1 MLDFL
6 CTAGTPAP
14 PLHDLPGAHLLGPDS
29 VPLRGTVQFVD
40 GLIRCET
47 RGDDPMALS
56 LLWDVPQCG
65 ALQLET
71 TRLPLR
77 RESYSLHLELVRHRL
92 MRINLKREEWGLFD
106 YSGMEDVAA
115 DVDAARDLFVTA
127 LEADTAAAADPLAA
141 LALSRA
147 IAASERLTRFHADI
161 FLARRMQ
168 SNGFTGPLLGA
179 AVPASLPEPG
189 LAARLPAAFD
199 FVQVP
204 FNWGNIQ
211 PKEQE
216 TCYDTVDDWVNA
228 ARTAKL
234 RITGGPLLSFGVRSL
249 PNWMYIWENDQDA
262 VFEYAR
268 EHVQRTVKRYGK
280 EIKSWIVCSGLHA
293 ADALA
298 LNFEH
303 LIELTRMAATV
314 TRKAA
319 PGAQVVVDIIQPWG
333 EYFARN
339 QRTIPPLL
347 YAEMVA
353 QSGIPVDAFGVQ
365 LVFGVGSDGYHL
377 RDFMQIS
384 SLLDRFANLGK
395 PLRITGVS
403 VPSAAQPGL
412 AGAIAVGGSWHTPWS
427 EQAQADWLTTFC
439 EVALS
444 KPFVESVCIQHLAD
458 GLGDTFPAAGL
469 FREDLEPKRAL
480 AALGALRQRLRS
492 GAEA

>member
-1 MLDFL
+1 M
-6 CTAGTPAP
+6 CTAGAPAP
-14 PLHDLPGAHLLGPDS
+14 PLNELPGAHLLGADG
-29 VPLRGTVQFVD
+29 VPLRGTVQLAD
-40 GLIRCET
+40 GLIRCDA
-47 RGDDPMALS
+47 RGDDPVALS
-56 LLWDVPQCG
+56 LLWDVPTCG

-71 TRLPLR
+71 TRVPLR
-77 RESYSLHLELVRHRL
+77 PEPYSLHLELARHRL
-92 MRINLKREEWGLFD
+92 MRINLKREEWGLYD
-106 YSGMEDVAA
+106 YPGMEAA
-115 DVDAARDLFVTA
+115 AAEVDAARDQFVTA
-127 LEADTAAAADPLAA
+127 LEADNPAAADAPAAGA
-141 LALSRA
+141 LALA
-147 IAASERLTRFHADI
+147 IAASERVTKFHADV
-161 FLARRMQ
+161 FLARRAQ
-168 SNGFTGPLLGA
+168 SNGYSGPLLGA

-204 FNWGNIQ
+204 FTWSNIQ

-216 TCYDTVDDWVNA
+216 TCYDTMDDWVNA

-234 RITGGPLLSFGVRSL
+234 RMTGGPLLNFGVRSL
-249 PNWMYIWENDQDA
+249 PNWMYIWENDHDA

-268 EHVQRTVKRYGK
+268 EHVQRTVKRYAK

-303 LIELTRMAATV
+303 IIELTRMAATV
-314 TRKAA
+314 TRKTS
-319 PGAQVVVDIIQPWG
+319 PGAQVIVDITQPWG
-333 EYFARN
+333 EYFAHN

-365 LVFGVGSDGYHL
+365 LLFGLGSDGYHL

-403 VPSAAQPGL
+403 VPSAAQAGL
-412 AGAIAVGGSWHTPWS
+412 AGAVAVGGSWHKPWS
-427 EQAQADWLTTFC
+427 EKAQAEWLTTFC

-444 KPFVESVCIQHLAD
+444 KPFVESVCIQHVAD

-469 FREDLEPKRAL
+469 FREDLEPKRAV
-480 AALGALRQRLRS
+480 AALGDLRRRLRS
-492 GAEA
+492 GAAT